1 MKNYEYNSY
10 NISNYFR
17 RVSKILNIFSWYKR
31 FTCNCTL
38 MSSGIYLVSL
48 VLVSMIKP
56 CVLLGNPT
64 HVDLCVYVN
73 DETNKNVLCCIF
85 LYLALMFV
93 TRAIHK

>member
-1 MKNYEYNSY
+1 MTFRSMAERFHKVSTWNKKMKNYEYNSY

-48 VLVSMIKP
+48 VLVSSS
-56 CVLLGNPT
+56 LL
-64 HVDLCVYVN
+64 HD
-73 DETNKNVLCCIF
+73 
-85 LYLALMFV
+85 
-93 TRAIHK
+93 